1 MKKTPAEAI
10 NESKKSVSKILE
22 SGNTLGAVLSSIGHS
37 IETLDNINF
46 NPTAGDY
53 TGNTTKKWVKD
64 NWNSKIETSKPF
76 NLENDALKLEGTAF
90 KIGSSIFLIS
100 RTLSKPYNEIETDE
114 PGRHYIQ
121 GSEYT
126 ESKIN
131 AGIFRSSISIEYAI
145 EKYIEIV
152 TY

>member
-1 MKKTPAEAI
+1 MKKTPAEI
-10 NESKKSVSKILE
+10 LNESKKSVSKILE
-22 SGNTLGAVLSSIGHS
+22 NLDTLGAALTSMGHS

-46 NPTAGDY
+46 NPTAADFI
-53 TGNTTKKWVKD
+53 GNTTKKWVKD
-64 NWNSKIETSKPF
+64 NWNSKIETSKQF
-76 NLENDALKLEGTAF
+76 NEINDALKLEGTAF

-100 RTLSKPYNEIETDE
+100 RTLSKPYTEIETDE
-114 PGRHYIQ
+114 PGRHYVQ

-126 ESKIN
+126 KSKTD